1 MWKKIVIGFI
11 GVIVLVVTIT
21 MYFTSGMTDTAEAF
35 FRNIAE
41 KKYDKAYSY
50 LSEDFKQIVSKDKM
64 IVFMRQT
71 GLEKYKSASWGNRSF
86 EGNRGEIEGTIETT
100 TGSAIPLTVQF
111 VKLDDG
117 SWRIY
122 ALNKPSSGVK
132 IENKPVHTNKSEVPD
147 TRESMML
154 VKNTIRHFARAINN
168 KDMSKFH
175 MFVSQTFQKEVS
187 ITKLNSV
194 FKSFMDMNIDFMVL
208 DTMKPVLDPQPVLNN
223 GILVIRG
230 YYETSPKR
238 LYYDLSYIRENKQWK
253 LLNMNIEI
261 K

>member
-1 MWKKIVIGFI
+1 MWKKILLGFVGLIVFVIA
-11 GVIVLVVTIT
+11 IT
-21 MYFTSGMTDTAEAF
+21 LYLTSGMTDTAEAF
-35 FRNIAE
+35 FRNISE
-41 KKYDKAYSY
+41 KQYTKAYSY
-50 LSEDFKQIVSKDKM
+50 LSEDFKQAVSKDKM
-64 IVFMRQT
+64 IAFMQQT
-71 GLEKYKSASWGNRSF
+71 GLEKYKNANWGNRSF

-100 TGSAIPLTVQF
+100 TGSAIPITIHF

-122 ALNKPSSGVK
+122 AIDKPASGVK
-132 IENKPVHTNKSEVPD
+132 IENKPVNTDMPAVPD
-147 TRESMML
+147 ANESIVL
-154 VKNTIRHFARAINN
+154 VKDTIRHFARAVNN
-168 KDMSKFH
+168 KDMGKFH
-175 MFVSQTFQKEVS
+175 TFASQAFQKEVS
-187 ITKLNSV
+187 VAKLNRA

-208 DTMKPVLDPQPVLNN
+208 DSMKPVLDPKPVLNN

-230 YYETSPKR
+230 YYETSPKK